1 MHSAKNRVFFF
12 LCRLFFIWLS
22 AKTRTLDK
30 AYYSRSVWG
39 RKTRTNDRLGLL
51 LACEICLWFFVME
64 IIRGKNGRELLQFC
78 LLCCHSMEGER
89 SELGMVSSSSLT
101 PIALMLVA

>member
-1 MHSAKNRVFFF
+1 MHSAKNRVFFSFAGCF
-12 LCRLFFIWLS
+12 LFGSRQRPELY
-22 AKTRTLDK
+22 K